1 MYRLVTSIETS
12 VVFFGILV
20 RSIKLMKS
28 VAVSFRYDCCAFA
41 IG

>member
-1 MYRLVTSIETS
+1 MYRLVTSTETS
-12 VVFFGILV
+12 FVFFGILV

-28 VAVSFRYDCCAFA
+28 VVSFRYDFCALA

>member
-12 VVFFGILV
+12 VVFSGILV
-20 RSIKLMKS
+20 RSIKLMKF
-28 VAVSFRYDCCAFA
+28 VVSFRYDFCAFA

>member
-12 VVFFGILV
+12 VVFFGMLV
-20 RSIKLMKS
+20 RSIKSMKS
-28 VAVSFRYDCCAFA
+28 VASFRYDFYALA

>member
-20 RSIKLMKS
+20 RSVKLMKS
-28 VAVSFRYDCCAFA
+28 VVSFRYDVCA